1 MGNKVVE
8 LKNVSFRYAGNK
20 ENAIKNI
27 SLDIREGEYIILAGP
42 SGCGKTTL
50 ARIMVGLIPH
60 FYSGDLK
67 GEVLINGV
75 DVRKTTIREITKI
88 IGYVFQNPED
98 QILMTEVLRD
108 ISFRLE
114 YQGLPREYIIN
125 VVHEVAKKLRIQ
137 HLLYRNVNTLS
148 GGELQKVA
156 IAGVLVSRPKVIILD
171 EPTAYLS
178 PKSTIELMSFLD
190 ELKENFGVTIV
201 IIDHRLDLVVKRNS
215 RIIVMYDGRIVL
227 DNYADKVLEQ
237 PLDKL
242 YGLNI
247 PTLTRLAQY
256 LSKNYGINIS
266 TYLPEVSKF
275 IDTLAKVL
283 S

>member
-1 MGNKVVE
+1 LGNKVIE

>member
-1 MGNKVVE
+1 LGNKVVE

-27 SLDIREGEYIILAGP
+27 SLDIREGEYIVLAGP

>member
-1 MGNKVVE
+1 MGNKVIE

>member
-1 MGNKVVE
+1 MGNKVIE

-27 SLDIREGEYIILAGP
+27 SLDIREGEYIVLAGP